1 MIDLERYLES
11 KTDAVNRALMLSMP
25 TGGPALITAAMRYS
39 IECGGKRLRP
49 VLTLATA
56 EALGADDSAV
66 MDVACS
72 VELVHTYSLIHDDL
86 PAMDNSDLRRGAPTC
101 HKVYGDAIAVL
112 TGDALLTLAFEKI
125 ARFGSRDGNAEKA
138 IKIVTLLAEAAGA
151 KGMIGG
157 QTLDLLAE
165 GKDLLLEEVKKI
177 AALKTGALLRAA
189 VVSGAIAAGASENQQ
204 ELLRRYALAIG
215 TAFQIVDD
223 LLDYESTT
231 EELGKP
237 AGADQAREKATY
249 PAILGPLEA
258 RRQAEAFHSEAIAA
272 LNEVDCPTE
281 LLAALAGKLV
291 YRKK

>member
-1 MIDLERYLES
+1 MIDLEKYIES

-39 IECGGKRLRP
+39 IESGGKRLRP

-56 EALGADDSAV
+56 EALGSDDSAV
-66 MDVACS
+66 IDVACS

-86 PAMDNSDLRRGAPTC
+86 PAMDNSDLRRGVFTC

-112 TGDALLTLAFEKI
+112 TGDALLTLAFERI
-125 ARFGSRDGNAEKA
+125 ARFGSKDGNAEKA
-138 IKIVTLLAEAAGA
+138 VKIVALLAEASGA

-165 GKDLLLEEVKKI
+165 GKELLLKEVKKI
-177 AALKTGALLRAA
+177 AALKTGALLQAA
-189 VVSGAIAAGASENQQ
+189 VICGTIAAGASDNQQ
-204 ELLRRYALAIG
+204 KLLKRYAQSIG
-215 TAFQIVDD
+215 MAFQIVDD

-237 AGADQAREKATY
+237 AGADQVRGKATY
-249 PAILGPLEA
+249 PAVLGPLEA
-258 RRQAEAFHSEAIAA
+258 RRQAELFHDEAVAA
-272 LNEVDCPTE
+272 LAELDCPTE
-281 LLAALAGKLV
+281 LLVALAEKLV

>member
-1 MIDLERYLES
+1 MIDLEKYLEG

-39 IECGGKRLRP
+39 IDSGGKRLRP

-56 EALGADDSAV
+56 EALGAEDSAV
-66 MDVACS
+66 MDVACAL
-72 VELVHTYSLIHDDL
+72 ELIHTYSLIHDDL
-86 PAMDNSDLRRGAPTC
+86 PAMDNSDLRRGVPTC
-101 HKVYGDAIAVL
+101 HRVYGDAIAVL
-112 TGDALLTLAFEKI
+112 TGDALLTLAFERI
-125 ARFGSRDGNAEKA
+125 ARFGSINGNAEKA
-138 IKIVTLLAEAAGA
+138 IKILALMAESAGA

-165 GKDLLLEEVKKI
+165 GKDLTLEEVKTV
-177 AALKTGALLRAA
+177 AALKTGALLQAA
-189 VVSGAIAAGASENQQ
+189 VVCGAIAAGASEIEQT
-204 ELLRRYALAIG
+204 LLRRYALAIG

-237 AGADQAREKATY
+237 TGADQAREKATY
-249 PAILGPLEA
+249 PALLGPLEA
-258 RRQAEAFHSEAIAA
+258 RRHVEALHGEALAA
-272 LNEVDCPTE
+272 LEKLDCPTE